1 MQLDSAVCDDLREQL
16 HARPGATMKI
26 DLPAQTVTGP
36 DGAAYRFEIDAFRK
50 KCLLEGLD
58 DIGITLQHDAAIAAF
73 ENAISQPL
81 RLAIPLTMET
91 SDKTARQLFEEIKA
105 NPTRK
110 RFGFGRK
117 PALIN
122 IDLQKAYTAVG
133 EFATAYETDPK
144 QLDYVN
150 QLAAAFRAKSL
161 PVVWTYVAYMDS
173 GEDCG
178 VWGTRTNTPDSL
190 QNIKVGSR
198 RSEFDERLDIDR
210 KRDIIVNKRMASAF
224 HETNLQSVFTFH
236 GVDTVIVTGGSTS
249 GCVRATV
256 VDSLSR
262 SYRTIVPRGVRGRQA
277 REPALRQPLRHG
289 AQIRATSS
297 RSRRFWSTC
306 GR

>member
-1 MQLDSAVCDDLREQL
+1 MEQSKKSAREL
-16 HARPGATMKI
+16 YA
-26 DLPAQTVTGP
+26 
-36 DGAAYRFEIDAFRK
+36 
-50 KCLLEGLD
+50 
-58 DIGITLQHDAAIAAF
+58 
-73 ENAISQPL
+73 
-81 RLAIPLTMET
+81 
-91 SDKTARQLFEEIKA
+91 EIKA

-122 IDLQKAYTAVG
+122 IDLQKAYTSVG
-133 EFATAYETDPK
+133 EFATAYETNPR

-150 QLAAAFRAKSL
+150 QLASAFRKKGL

-190 QNIKVGSR
+190 QNIKVGSP
-198 RSEFDERLDIDR
+198 RSEFDPRLDIDR

-224 HETNLQSVFTFH
+224 HETNLPSVFTFH
-236 GVDTVIVTGGSTS
+236 GVDTVVVTGGSTS

-262 SYRTIVPRGVRGRQA
+262 SYRTVVAEECVADKHESPHFANLYDI
-277 REPALRQPLRHG
+277 ALKYGDVIPVAEVLEHLKK
-289 AQIRATSS
+289 
-297 RSRRFWSTC
+297 
-306 GR
+306 